1 MSLASDACDD
11 RSHSRV
17 STAARAGR
25 WLFLA
30 GVMLMVT
37 GDGPSSTVGLSRWP
51 TPLPF
56 LAWEWLYVVLLSAGA
71 VCFLA
76 GGGVKSGKLP
86 HLHFV
91 VVPLAVLLGA
101 FLLSAV
107 ASQVH
112 TLSALALVTVT
123 GVVVACWMFAL
134 FLDDE
139 RVSRALWPTLAI
151 ALALLAVR
159 VIIWRRDEGLNVVAF
174 QILNNA
180 WTGKIQLAWVFNIFA
195 PLLLARTL
203 SEPRRVVAV
212 LYGIAWALTGVATYL
227 LFSRM
232 GSIVFAVT
240 TLGVWM
246 FSPAQWRRMVVIVVV
261 GAAIATGLVARS
273 DKMSRYVFSTI
284 VEPDRNP
291 GVDLRLAV
299 WRESLRL
306 FRSHPVTGTGLG
318 TYDEV
323 AYSVDG
329 STAEPNFRGNGWHA
343 HNTYLHVMV
352 EAGIIGLLA
361 WCYFWYAILARQLGA
376 WKRAASRDRVA
387 LAGTVWAVLAFLVL
401 SISEVMIGARVHGSL
416 RMILAIGLVVVLGLH
431 LTKAFPSVREHNR

>member
-1 MSLASDACDD
+1 
-11 RSHSRV
+11 V
-17 STAARAGR
+17 STAASAGR

-37 GDGPSSTVGLSRWP
+37 GDGPSATVGLSRWP

-56 LAWEWLYVVLLSAGA
+56 LAWEWLYLVLLSVGA
-71 VCFLA
+71 ACFLA
-76 GGGVKSGKLP
+76 GGGAQSWTLP
-86 HLHFV
+86 HLRFV
-91 VVPLAVLLGA
+91 VVPLTALLGA
-101 FLLSAV
+101 CALSAV

-112 TLSALALVTVT
+112 TLSAIAMLVVA
-123 GVVVACWMFAL
+123 GVVVACWVFAL
-134 FLDDE
+134 FVDDE
-139 RVSRALWPTLAI
+139 RVNRALWPTLAI

-159 VIIWRRDEGLNVVAF
+159 VIIWRREEGLNVVAF

-240 TLGVWM
+240 TLGVWI
-246 FSPAQWRRMVVIVVV
+246 FSPAQWRRVVVIVVV

-291 GVDLRLAV
+291 GVDLRLGV

-306 FRSHPVTGTGLG
+306 FRSRPVTGVGLG

-323 AYSVDG
+323 AYAVDG
-329 STAEPNFRGNGWHA
+329 SIAEPSFRGNGWHA
-343 HNTYLHVMV
+343 HNVYLHVLV
-352 EAGIIGLLA
+352 ETGIIGLLA

-376 WKRAASRDRVA
+376 WKRAASPGRVTI
-387 LAGTVWAVLAFLVL
+387 AGTVWAVLAFLVL

-416 RMILAIGLVVVLGLH
+416 RMNLVIGLMVVLGLH
-431 LTKAFPSVREHNR
+431 LTKPYSSAREHNE